1 MGFNIYRNLRS
12 YINHNLPFL
21 LFGVYPLFFSDHRG
35 VLVILLIIQ
44 VVFIL
49 IKSPKLSFHKLF
61 FVNSA
66 LYILYIIVYLF
77 LSQDKST
84 LKVFETG
91 LSLLIMPFVFLV
103 FSISNKSIFEDE
115 KEHQFFNVFY
125 ISCFLYSSIGFIY
138 IVCLGLFTE
147 DYPYMFYINQLSKTI
162 PIVYDHPIYSSLL
175 LGIAI
180 IYWFKRITSDNIK
193 LSVSKIVSILV
204 IVLFLLFL
212 SRKGVIIASIVSLFV
227 FFKNKVLLKMTV
239 LLTTFLLLVLVIPS
253 TRARMQKITEPESYS
268 KNNETNS
275 VNNRLNIYK
284 CAVQKIKEKPIFGFG
299 VNDDKQALYNC
310 YKKELYYLYE
320 SKFNT
325 HNQFLS
331 VTMKAGIVGLIVFLF
346 MLIYNFKLAFS
357 LQNRLYLSL
366 LVFFI
371 IVMLTEN
378 ILERQNGVIIFTFI
392 INYFAF
398 KSLHKQ
404 PRL

>member
-1 MGFNIYRNLRS
+1 M
-12 YINHNLPFL
+12 
-21 LFGVYPLFFSDHRG
+21 
-35 VLVILLIIQ
+35 
-44 VVFIL
+44 
-49 IKSPKLSFHKLF
+49 
-61 FVNSA
+61 
-66 LYILYIIVYLF
+66 
-77 LSQDKST
+77 
-84 LKVFETG
+84 
-91 LSLLIMPFVFLV
+91 
-103 FSISNKSIFEDE
+103 
-115 KEHQFFNVFY
+115 
-125 ISCFLYSSIGFIY
+125 
-138 IVCLGLFTE
+138 
-147 DYPYMFYINQLSKTI
+147 
-162 PIVYDHPIYSSLL
+162 
-175 LGIAI
+175 
-180 IYWFKRITSDNIK
+180 
-193 LSVSKIVSILV
+193 
-204 IVLFLLFL
+204 
-212 SRKGVIIASIVSLFV
+212 
-227 FFKNKVLLKMTV
+227 LKMTV
-239 LLTTFLLLVLVIPS
+239 LLTTCLLLLMVIPS

-299 VNDDKQALYNC
+299 INDDKQALYNC

-398 KSLHKQ
+398 KSLQK
-404 PRL
+404 